1 MIFSTIIVISP
12 CFIILYIYT
21 YGLLKATYI
30 KMEDKNL
37 GFERDVQTK
46 DLLKKIKKD
55 FFLRK
60 DAMIFNQLPER
71 FII

>member
-37 GFERDVQTK
+37 GFERDVQQRTFKKNKKRLFFTK
-46 DLLKKIKKD
+46 RRDD
-55 FFLRK
+55 FQS
-60 DAMIFNQLPER
+60 IT
-71 FII
+71 